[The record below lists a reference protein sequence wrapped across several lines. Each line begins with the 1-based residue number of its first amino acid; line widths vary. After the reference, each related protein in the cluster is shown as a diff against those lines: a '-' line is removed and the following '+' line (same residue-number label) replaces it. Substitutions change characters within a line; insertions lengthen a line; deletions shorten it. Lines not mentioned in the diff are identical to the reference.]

1 MSHFLIH
8 KNSLN
13 YLLVHINK
21 CSSNGISL
29 KHEKQPPEVFYK
41 KRCSYKFC
49 KIHRKTPSP
58 ESFFYKAAGLRRATL
73 LKRSSGTG
81 VFL

>member
-41 KRCSYKFC
+41 KGVLTNFAKFPGKYLC
-49 KIHRKTPSP
+49 HSL
-58 ESFFYKAAGLRRATL
+58 FFNKVAGLRPTIL
-73 LKRSSGTG
+73 LKKRLCTG